1 MREHGGDRREGR
13 ERRNDKR
20 KQSAPASYLL
30 HLSETVKGPL
40 GSSHNEECHLRGGKE
55 GSGARFLLL
64 SCSLFSYYF
73 TESCRPWRGKAM
85 GSDGGGEAWEEVEGR
100 GETVREFLRLRT
112 VMNEEVAQR
121 RNAASF

>member
-55 GSGARFLLL
+55 GSGARFPLL
-64 SCSLFSYYF
+64 SSSLFSYYF

-85 GSDGGGEAWEEVEGR
+85 GSDGGRGGVGGSGREGKDGEGVFAFEDGDE
-100 GETVREFLRLRT
+100 
-112 VMNEEVAQR
+112 
-121 RNAASF
+121 